1 MSSAV
6 IVEGK
11 RVKARIPRRH
21 KFVLTPDVANSVDEH
36 MNSLENTGTGVE
48 QTASQLISK
57 EPNPLLRQ
65 RSVSAISSLSGQ
77 LRERTAPLHGQIERL
92 LQLPGAIRTCADY
105 KDWLG
110 RFLGLYDPLEC
121 SLATFSGW
129 DSLGLSILSRNH
141 TRCLVDDLVALGT
154 DPRELPR
161 ASSAL
166 LPDLPTFAHALG
178 SLYVIEGATLGGR
191 LILRD
196 LEPRIGTLIT
206 GATGFFG
213 GRGEAVGPMWQSFR
227 VALEE
232 FGARQPRLCADV
244 VVGAERTFRAM
255 LVWFARFSVVKGGQ
269 P

>member
-1 MSSAV
+1 M
-6 IVEGK
+6 
-11 RVKARIPRRH
+11 H
-21 KFVLTPDVANSVDEH
+21 N
-36 MNSLENTGTGVE
+36 LENTGTGVE
-48 QTASQLISK
+48 PTASQPISK

-65 RSVSAISSLSGQ
+65 RSIGAISSLSGQ
-77 LRERTAPLHGQIERL
+77 LRERTAPLHGQIEAL
-92 LQLPGAIRTCADY
+92 LRLPGAIRTCPDY

-129 DSLGLSILSRNH
+129 DSLGLSMLSRNH
-141 TRCLVDDLVALGT
+141 TCCLVDDLVALGT

-161 ASSAL
+161 ASPAV

-178 SLYVIEGATLGGR
+178 ALYVIEGATLGGR

-196 LEPRIGTLIT
+196 LEPRIGASIA
-206 GATGFFG
+206 GATRFFG

-232 FGARQPRLCADV
+232 FESFQPRLCADV

-255 LVWFARFSVVKGGQ
+255 LVWFAPFSVAKVGQ